1 MNQELGGRAAGIP
14 CVCLVFDDAYHYESC
29 ALERQRY
36 ASAALITKGKRA
48 AYDRGRSTTNRRH
61 AAAWRRLD
69 STPAHGSLRE
79 RNPQVNATDT
89 VIAVPSRAEQPIR
102 AEIFGI
108 ERLEQHAE
116 SLAAAQRTTG
126 KPRRGRQLLP
136 RVRENGR
143 VLVAAYR
150 NIVEAVQAKRGIA
163 PAEEWLLDNFFVVDE
178 QLRGIRDHLPGGY
191 YRLLPKI
198 AEGHL
203 EGYPRVYG
211 LAWAYV
217 AHTDSR
223 FELETLQRF
232 VRAYQR
238 VQPLTIGEIWAVAIH
253 LRVALVEN
261 LRRLAE
267 QIIGARHARAAA
279 DELADRLLGLSGR
292 PAEDVDDVLGLL
304 GDAPVVS
311 GFAVEL
317 VQRLRDR
324 DPSVMPAL
332 VWLNERL
339 SAQGT
344 TVPEVVAQEH
354 HAHGAANVTVRNII
368 TSMRWMSSIDWF
380 EFFESVSLVDEVL
393 RATPGFTAM
402 DFATRNEYRTQIELL
417 SRGAP
422 RSEIEVAQEAVL
434 LAQHATRAHEPP
446 DGARAG
452 VPETEPRLPEIPE
465 RAEEDPGYH
474 LIGGGRRAFERLLR
488 FRVPVRLRLHRAT
501 RALATTGYLAG
512 IAALTALVL
521 AVPLV
526 FMWRAG
532 ASPWSLVLLG
542 ILGLVPASDV
552 ALSLVHRLVPVLVP
566 PRLLPKLELA
576 RGVPPELRTVVVV
589 PTLLSS
595 QADIEEQLERL
606 EVHFLANPDGDIFFA
621 LLSDWADAPRESM
634 PNDAPLLAALA
645 AGIERL
651 NERYDSPP
659 GAGERFLLLHRRRLW
674 NEKEGKWIGWERKRG
689 KLHELNRLLR
699 GATDTTFIPIN
710 GRAPT
715 VPDGVRYV
723 ITLDADTRLPK
734 GTAYRLVGAMA
745 HPLNRPR
752 FDARKARVVQGYAV
766 LQPRITPSLPTGPRS
781 TTYQRII
788 SGPGGVDPYA
798 AAVSDVYQD
807 LFEEGS
813 YTGKGIYDVDAFEL
827 ALEGKVLANALL
839 SHDLF
844 EGLFARA
851 GLVTDIDLFEEFPA
865 NYEVAARRHHRWVR
879 GDWQLLPWVLGHAR
893 DAQGRRLRVPI
904 RAHARWK
911 MMDNLRRSLVAPF
924 LLFMVMAAWVL
935 PGAPLLLWTGLF
947 VGAVALPAFIPVFD
961 GLIPRRR
968 GISKRNHFHAV
979 GHDTYVALAQTLLA
993 ITMLAHQAW
1002 LMLDAV
1008 ARTLWRLYVTKRN
1021 LLEWV
1026 AAAHQEYGV
1035 DLKLWSFFRHLR
1047 WGVVL
1052 AAAAGTLCV
1061 VLNLGAWPVAAPLVL
1076 LWVLSPVLAWRMSL
1090 PPEVPREQILSP
1102 GETRTLRLI
1111 ARRTWRFFE
1120 TFVDDGSHAL
1130 PPDNFQ
1136 EDPEPAEAPRTSP
1149 TNLGLY
1155 LLSTTV
1161 AHDFG
1166 WIGTLDMVERL
1177 EATLKTMTSL
1187 RRLRGHF
1194 FNWYDTR
1201 DLRPLDPMYVSTVDS
1216 GNLAGHLIALAQA
1229 CRERMDRPLVGPEVL
1244 EGIRDALQL
1253 VLGSAERDE
1262 HPERTQ
1268 TVTTAQL
1275 RVAAEGMA
1283 AGLDD
1288 PPTSLPAWVRRLA
1301 ELDAQAEIL
1310 LDIARTLASN
1320 VEEGARSEALVW
1332 AQAVRNSV
1340 RSHARDLATLVP
1352 WCTRLCSNPPA
1363 AAEARAHNDD
1373 AAVLVSAAD
1382 ANPTPAGVPEL
1393 CRAVQQVIEQRV
1405 GEPESEGRRRLLED
1419 LEASRTAAAAL
1430 EHRTSGLALQAERM
1444 VRTMDFR
1451 FLFDSSRKLF
1461 SIGYRVADGTLDPS
1475 CYDLLASEAR
1485 LASFV
1490 AVAKGDVTPRHW
1502 FLLGRSLT
1510 PVGRGAALL
1519 SWSGS
1524 MFEYL
1529 MPLLVMRQPALSL
1542 LDLSCRLVV
1551 RRQIQYGAERRV
1563 PWGVSESA
1571 YNVRDLKFTF
1581 QYSDF
1586 GVPGLGL
1593 KRGLFE
1599 DVVVAPYATA
1609 LAAMVDPRAA
1619 LINFGRLDAA
1629 GALGGYGYYE
1639 ALDYTP
1645 SRLPEQERVAVV
1657 RAYMAHHQGMTIVSL
1672 GNVVHNGR
1680 SQSRFHA
1687 HPMVQATELLLQ
1699 ERTPRSV
1706 AVARPRGEEV
1716 QVAAHVRDLVLPT
1729 LRRFESPHDITPR
1742 THVLSNGR
1750 YTVMLTA
1757 AGSGFSR
1764 WRDLAVTRWREDT
1777 TRDSWG
1783 TFIFLR
1789 DAQTGEIWSAGFQP
1803 SGTEADHYAVVYSE
1817 DRAKIRQAHRSLMI
1831 TLEVVVSPE
1840 DDAELRRLA
1849 VTNLD
1854 SRDREIDVTS
1864 YAEVVLAPQG
1874 ADMAHPAF
1882 SNLFVETEFV
1892 PELATLLATRRPRSA
1907 DQPHVWLAHL
1917 VAVEGGTVGALQYES
1932 DRARF
1937 LGRGRGI
1944 RTPLSVIDGGRLSNT
1959 AGPVLDPIVSLRHRV
1974 ALPRGET
1981 VHLVFTTLVA
1991 PSREEALEIAEKYR
2005 QPATFERESSLA
2017 WTQAQ
2022 VQLHHL
2028 RTSQDE
2034 AHLFQ
2039 RLVNRLL
2046 YTDPTLRASTQVL
2059 TGNRTGPSGLWA
2071 YGISGDLP
2079 IVLVRI
2085 ERDEERDV
2093 VRQLVRAHEYW
2104 YLKGIPADLV
2114 ILNAQGTSYVQDLQ
2128 ESLEALVRTIRSA
2141 VGHERRAEDGGVFLL
2156 RADLVPERDE
2166 MLLLAAARVVIL
2178 ASQGTLSEQV
2188 VRVQR
2193 ARPGPV
2199 PPRLGTPR
2207 ETAETVAAPILE
2219 LAFFNGLG
2227 GFTADGREYVTA
2239 LGKGQWTPAPW
2250 INVIANPEFGC
2261 QISESGSGYTWSV
2274 NSRENK
2280 LTPWSN
2286 DPVSDT
2292 PGETFYVRDEDSGL
2306 VWGPTLLPIR
2316 EESWPYVIRHGQGYS
2331 RFEHASHGIA
2341 LELLQFVPLRDH
2353 VKISRLTLENRSNR
2367 TRRLG
2372 VTAYTEWVLGVERS
2386 RSAPSI
2392 VTEVDPKTRAMFA
2405 RNALNEEFA
2414 DRVAFADLGGRQTSW
2429 TGDRLEFLGRNA
2441 SLDHPSS
2448 LERGAALSRKTG
2460 PGLDPCAALQ
2470 TKVELEPGERAE
2482 VLFLLGQGSNREEAR
2497 ALVERYRTLECDTL
2511 LNEVQDHWNR
2521 VLGSVQVETPDA
2533 SMNLLLNR
2541 WLLYQTLSCRIWA
2554 RSAFYQ
2560 SSGAYGF
2567 RDQLQDV
2574 LALAVARPDVVREHL
2589 LRAAARQFTEGDVQH
2604 WWHPSTGR
2612 GVRTRISDDLLWLPY
2627 AANHYLTTTEDWAV
2641 LDERVPWLEGRSLE
2655 EHEQEAYFV
2664 PKQSEERA
2672 TLYEHCARALDRSL
2686 AAGSHGLPLI
2696 GAGDWNDGMNRVGRE
2711 GRGES
2716 VWLGWFLHLNLTE
2729 FARIADRRADAARA
2743 ERWRERAAALQVALE
2758 GAAWDGEWYRRA
2770 FFDDGTPLGSA
2781 ESDECQID
2789 SIPQSWAVLSG
2800 AADEE
2805 RARRAMEN
2813 VERRLVRWED
2823 RLVLLFSPPFDKTPM
2838 DPGYI
2843 KGYLRGI
2850 RENGGQYTHAA
2861 IWSVVAFA
2869 MLGEGDKAV
2878 DLFNL
2883 LNPIYRASRRAD
2895 VHRYKVEPY
2904 AVPADVYS
2912 EPPHVGRGGWTWY
2925 TGAAGWLYRAGVES
2939 ILGLRKRGS
2948 ALCIDPCIP
2957 RSWKRFAITYR
2968 HGGTLYRIAV
2978 ENPKGVCRGVSRV
2991 SLDGTPLPG
3000 GELVPLCDDGG
3011 EHRVEV
3017 VLG

>member
-1 MNQELGGRAAGIP
+1 
-14 CVCLVFDDAYHYESC
+14 
-29 ALERQRY
+29 
-36 ASAALITKGKRA
+36 
-48 AYDRGRSTTNRRH
+48 
-61 AAAWRRLD
+61 
-69 STPAHGSLRE
+69 
-79 RNPQVNATDT
+79 
-89 VIAVPSRAEQPIR
+89 
-102 AEIFGI
+102 
-108 ERLEQHAE
+108 
-116 SLAAAQRTTG
+116 
-126 KPRRGRQLLP
+126 
-136 RVRENGR
+136 
-143 VLVAAYR
+143 
-150 NIVEAVQAKRGIA
+150 
-163 PAEEWLLDNFFVVDE
+163 
-178 QLRGIRDHLPGGY
+178 
-191 YRLLPKI
+191 
-198 AEGHL
+198 
-203 EGYPRVYG
+203 

-238 VQPLTIGEIWAVAIH
+238 VQPLSIGEIWAVAIH

-261 LRRLAE
+261 LRRLAQ

-292 PAEDVDDVLGLL
+292 PAEDMDDVLGRL
-304 GDAPVVS
+304 GDAPVV
-311 GFAVEL
+311 GAFAVEL
-317 VQRLRDR
+317 VQRLRDQ
-324 DPSVMPAL
+324 DASVMPAL

-344 TVPEVVAQEH
+344 TVHDVVGGEH
-354 HAHGAANVTVRNII
+354 HAQGAANVTVRNIV
-368 TSMRWMSSIDWF
+368 TSMRWMSSVDWL
-380 EFFESVSLVDEVL
+380 EFFEGVSLVDEVL
-393 RATPGFTAM
+393 QATPGFTAM

-417 SRGAP
+417 SRGSR

-434 LAQHATRAHEPP
+434 LARNAAQEHEPRN
-446 DGARAG
+446 GARAG
-452 VPETEPRLPEIPE
+452 VPEAEPGLPGIPE
-465 RAEEDPGYH
+465 RAEEDPGYYF
-474 LIGGGRRAFERLLR
+474 IGDGRRVFERLLR
-488 FRVPVRLRLHRAT
+488 FRVPLRLRLRRAT
-501 RALATTGYLAG
+501 RALATTGYLAW

-526 FMWRAG
+526 IMWSAG
-532 ASPWSLVLLG
+532 ASTWSVVLLG
-542 ILGLVPASDV
+542 ILALVPASDV
-552 ALSLVHRLVPVLVP
+552 AVSLVHRLVPLLVP
-566 PRLLPKLELA
+566 PERLPKLELA
-576 RGVPPELRTVVVV
+576 RGVPPELRAIVVV

-595 QADIEEQLERL
+595 RADVEEQLERL
-606 EVHFLANPDGDIFFA
+606 EVHFLANPEGDIYFA
-621 LLSDWADAPRESM
+621 LLSDWVDAPRESM
-634 PNDAPLLAALA
+634 PSDAPLLAALA

-651 NERYDSPP
+651 NERYGSPP
-659 GAGERFLLLHRRRLW
+659 GGGERFLLLHRRRLW
-674 NEKEGKWIGWERKRG
+674 NEQQRKWIARERKRG

-699 GATDTTFIPIN
+699 GATDTTFVPVN

-715 VPDGVRYV
+715 APDGVRYV

-734 GTAYRLVGAMA
+734 GAAYRLVGAMA

-752 FDARKARVVQGYAV
+752 FDARKGRVVQGYGI

-781 TTYQRII
+781 TTYQRIV

-813 YTGKGIYDVDAFEL
+813 YTGKGIYDVDAFET
-827 ALEGKVLANALL
+827 ALEGKVPENALL

-865 NYEVAARRHHRWVR
+865 NYEVAARRNHRWVR

-893 DAQGRRLRVPI
+893 DVQGRRLRVRI
-904 RAHARWK
+904 RAHGRWK
-911 MMDNLRRSLVAPF
+911 MVDNLRRSLVAPF
-924 LLFMVMAAWVL
+924 LLFMVVAAWVL

-968 GISKRNHFHAV
+968 GISKRNHFRAV

-1002 LMLDAV
+1002 LMVDAV
-1008 ARTLWRLYVTKRN
+1008 VRTLWRLYVTKRN

-1026 AAAHQEYGV
+1026 AAAHQGYGV
-1035 DLKLWSFFRHLR
+1035 DLKLRSFFQHLR

-1052 AAAAGTLCV
+1052 AVAAGALCV
-1061 VLNLGAWPVAAPLVL
+1061 VLNPGAWPVAAPLVL

-1090 PPEVPREQILSP
+1090 PPRVPREQILSVR
-1102 GETRTLRLI
+1102 ETRALRLI
-1111 ARRTWRFFE
+1111 SRRTWRFFE
-1120 TFVDDGSHAL
+1120 TFVGEESHAL
-1130 PPDNFQ
+1130 PPDNVQ
-1136 EDPEPAEAPRTSP
+1136 DDPEPAEAHRTSP

-1201 DLRPLDPMYVSTVDS
+1201 DLRPLDPIYVSTVDS

-1229 CRERMDRPLVGPEVL
+1229 CRERVGRPLVGPAVL

-1253 VLGSAERDE
+1253 VLESAEQAER
-1262 HPERTQ
+1262 PERTQ
-1268 TVTTAQL
+1268 TVTTEQL
-1275 RVAAEGMA
+1275 RDAVEEMA
-1283 AGLDD
+1283 TALDD
-1288 PPTSLPAWVRRLA
+1288 PPTSLPAWARRLA
-1301 ELDAQAEIL
+1301 ELDSQAEIL
-1310 LDIARTLASN
+1310 LDIVRTLASD
-1320 VEEGARSEALVW
+1320 VEEGAQSAVLAW

-1340 RSHARDLATLVP
+1340 RSHARDLDTMVP
-1352 WCTRLCSNPPA
+1352 WC
-1363 AAEARAHNDD
+1363 ARAS
-1373 AAVLVSAAD
+1373 VLPSVAD
-1382 ANPTPAGVPEL
+1382 ANPALAGLPEL
-1393 CRAVQQVIEQRV
+1393 CRAVQEEIEKRV
-1405 GEPESEGRRRLLED
+1405 GGPESKDRRLLLED
-1419 LEASRTAAAAL
+1419 LEVSSTAATAL

-1542 LDLSCRLVV
+1542 LDLSSRLVV

-1571 YNVRDLKFTF
+1571 YNVRDLEFTY

-1609 LAAMVDPRAA
+1609 LAAMLDPKAA
-1619 LINFGRLDAA
+1619 LANFARLEEA
-1629 GALGGYGYYE
+1629 GALGTFGYYE

-1687 HPMVQATELLLQ
+1687 HRMVQATELLLQ

-1716 QVAAHVRDLVLPT
+1716 RVAAHVRDLVLPT

-1750 YTVMLTA
+1750 YTVMVTA

-1777 TRDSWG
+1777 TRDCWG
-1783 TFIFLR
+1783 TFVFLR
-1789 DAQTGEIWSAGFQP
+1789 DAESGEVWSAGFQP
-1803 SGTEADHYAVVYSE
+1803 SGTEAEHYDVAYSE
-1817 DRAKIRQAHRSLMI
+1817 DRAKIRQAHRSLII

-1849 VTNLD
+1849 VTNLEG
-1854 SRDREIDVTS
+1854 RDREIDVTS
-1864 YAEVVLAPQG
+1864 YAEVVLAPQA
-1874 ADMAHPAF
+1874 ADLAHPAF

-1892 PELATLLATRRPRSA
+1892 PELGTLLATRRPRSA
-1907 DQPHVWLAHL
+1907 DEPRVWLAHL
-1917 VAVEGGTVGALQYES
+1917 VAVEGETVGALQYES

-1937 LGRGRGI
+1937 LGRGRGM
-1944 RTPLSVIDGGRLSNT
+1944 RTPLSVNDGGRLSST
-1959 AGPVLDPIVSLRHRV
+1959 AGRVLDPIVSLRQRV
-1974 ALPRGET
+1974 VLSQGET
-1981 VHLVFTTLVA
+1981 AHLVFTTLVA
-1991 PSREEALEIAEKYR
+1991 SSREEALEIAEKYR

-2039 RLVNRLL
+2039 RLANRLL
-2046 YTDPTLRASTQVL
+2046 YTDPTLRAGTQVL
-2059 TGNRTGPSGLWA
+2059 ANNRTGPSGLWA

-2085 ERDEERDV
+2085 EREEERDV

-2114 ILNAQGTSYVQDLQ
+2114 ILNAKATSYVQDLQ
-2128 ESLEALVRTIRSA
+2128 ESLEAMVQSIQSA
-2141 VGHERRAEDGGVFLL
+2141 VGQERRTEDGGVFLL
-2156 RADLVPERDE
+2156 RFDLLPEEDHT
-2166 MLLLAAARVVIL
+2166 LLLASARVVIL

-2188 VRVQR
+2188 VRLQR
-2193 ARPGPV
+2193 VRPGPV
-2199 PPRLGTPR
+2199 PPRLRAPR
-2207 ETAETVAAPILE
+2207 ETAETVAAPTPELE
-2219 LAFFNGLG
+2219 FFNGLG
-2227 GFTADGREYVTA
+2227 GFTPDGREYVTV

-2250 INVIANPEFGC
+2250 INVMANPEFGC
-2261 QISESGSGYTWSV
+2261 QVSESGAGYTWSV

-2306 VWGPTLLPIR
+2306 VWGPTVLPIR
-2316 EESWPYVIRHGQGYS
+2316 EERWPYVIRHGQGYS
-2331 RFEHASHGIA
+2331 RFEHGSHGVA
-2341 LELLQFVPLRDH
+2341 LDLVQFVPLRDP
-2353 VKISRLTLENRSNR
+2353 VKISRLTLENRSSR
-2367 TRRLG
+2367 KRRLT
-2372 VTAYTEWVLGVERS
+2372 VTAYAEWVLGVERS
-2386 RSAPSI
+2386 SSAAFVVTSI
-2392 VTEVDPKTRAMFA
+2392 DPTTRAMFA
-2405 RNALNEEFA
+2405 RSAWNGEFA

-2448 LERGAALSRKTG
+2448 MERGAALSRKTG

-2470 TKVELEPGERAE
+2470 TKVELQPGERAE
-2482 VLFLLGQGSNREEAR
+2482 VLFLLGQGSNQEEAR
-2497 ALVERYRTLECDTL
+2497 SLVERYRTMDCDTL
-2511 LNEVQDHWNR
+2511 LGEVQDHWNR
-2521 VLGSVQVETPDA
+2521 VLGSVQVETPDS

-2560 SSGAYGF
+2560 SGGAYGF

-2574 LALAVARPDVVREHL
+2574 TALTLTRPDVVREHL
-2589 LRAAARQFTEGDVQH
+2589 LRAAARQFTQGDVQH

-2627 AANHYLTTTEDWAV
+2627 AVNHYLAITEDWAV
-2641 LDERVPWLEGRSLE
+2641 LDEQVPWLEGRSLE
-2655 EHEQEAYFV
+2655 EHEQQAYFV
-2664 PKQSEERA
+2664 PEQSEERA

-2696 GAGDWNDGMNRVGRE
+2696 GAGDWNDGMNRVGHE

-2716 VWLGWFLHLNLTE
+2716 VWLGWFLHLNLMD
-2729 FARIADRRADAARA
+2729 FARIADLRVEPERAR
-2743 ERWRERAAALQVALE
+2743 RWRERAASLE
-2758 GAAWDGEWYRRA
+2758 GSLEEAAWDGEWYRRA

-2781 ESDECQID
+2781 ENEECQID

-2800 AADEE
+2800 AAREE
-2805 RARRAMEN
+2805 RARQAMES
-2813 VERRLVRWED
+2813 VEHQLVRWED

-2843 KGYLRGI
+2843 KGYLPGI

-2878 DLFNL
+2878 DLFNVL
-2883 LNPIYRASRRAD
+2883 SPIYRASRRAD

-2925 TGAAGWLYRAGVES
+2925 SGAAGWLYRAGLEW

-2957 RSWKRFAITYR
+2957 RRWKGFAITYR
-2968 HGGTLYRIAV
+2968 HGDTLYRITV
-2978 ENPKGVCRGVSRV
+2978 QNPKGVCRGVSRV
-2991 SLDGTPLPG
+2991 SLDGTLLS
-3000 GELVPLCDDGG
+3000 GEALVPLSDDGG

-3017 VLG
+3017 VLGEAPS